1 MTRRLASPS
10 SMLALALALAACQTL
25 PADGPSSRALDVAA
39 PTYAIVELNYGASQA
54 LRASEAPAAGG
65 LVGADHDGPLD
76 LIGRDDVLELSI
88 YEPSGALFGARG
100 ADGRVSGGAATLRAV
115 VDADGSVGVPFGGRV
130 RVQGLTPDRAAE
142 AVRRA
147 LAGRVGSPQ
156 VTVSV
161 VERPSNGVTVL
172 GEVRTPGRAVL
183 RTGASR
189 VLDVVAAAGGASRPA
204 EEIEVR
210 LRRGDRE
217 WAAPLTQVLSAFDA
231 NVRLAPGDQ
240 LALIHRPRRFSAF
253 GALGQVTQQD
263 MGAGELTLAGALA
276 RTGGLA
282 VDRAD
287 ARQVLVFRFERP
299 EIARALGL
307 SQPVSPR
314 GVPVI
319 YRLDLSRPDGLFTA
333 QDFVVRP
340 DDLIYVPRA
349 GSAELRGFFELVQ
362 SVTRVVYDVSVTSA
376 LNLD

>member
-1 MTRRLASPS
+1 MTRRL
-10 SMLALALALAACQTL
+10 LALCAVVALAACSTL
-25 PADGPSSRALDVAA
+25 PADGPSSRALDPAA
-39 PTYAIVELNYGASQA
+39 PTYALVELDYAVSQA
-54 LRASEAPAAGG
+54 LRLSGPAAETA
-65 LVGADHDGPLD
+65 LAGADFEGPLD
-76 LIGRDDVLELSI
+76 LIGVDDVLSIAI

-100 ADGRVSGGAATLRAV
+100 ADGRVSGGTEALSAT
-115 VDADGSVGVPFGGRV
+115 VDRDGRVGVPFGGRV
-130 RVQGLTPDRAAE
+130 AVAGLTASQAAE

-147 LAGRVGSPQ
+147 LQGRVGSPQ
-156 VTVSV
+156 VTVAV
-161 VERPSNGVTVL
+161 AERPSNGVTVL

-189 VLDVVAAAGGASRPA
+189 VLDVVAQAGGVSRA
-204 EEIEVR
+204 TEEIEVR
-210 LRRGDRE
+210 LRRNGRE
-217 WAAPLTQVLSAFDA
+217 WAAPLTLVMSQFDA

-263 MGAGELTLAGALA
+263 MGPGELTLAAALA

-282 VDRAD
+282 ADRAD

-299 EIARALGL
+299 ETARALNL

-319 YRLDLSRPDGLFTA
+319 YRLDLSRPDGLFVA
-333 QDFVVRP
+333 QDFVVQP
-340 DDLIYVPRA
+340 DDLVYVPRS
-349 GSAELRGFFELVQ
+349 GSAELRGFFALVQ

>member
-1 MTRRLASPS
+1 MTRRLLA
-10 SMLALALALAACQTL
+10 LCAALALSACSSL
-25 PADGPSSRALDVAA
+25 PADGPSSRALDPATT
-39 PTYAIVELNYGASQA
+39 TYAMVDLDYAASQA
-54 LRASEAPAAGG
+54 VRLAEAPAEPG
-65 LVGADHDGPLD
+65 LSGADFDGPLD
-76 LIGRDDVLELSI
+76 LIGVDDVLSVSI

-100 ADGRVSGGAATLRAV
+100 SDGRVSGGSETLSAT
-115 VDADGSVGVPFGGRV
+115 VDREGRIGVPFGGRV
-130 RVQGLTPDRAAE
+130 AVAGLTSSQAAD

-147 LAGRVGSPQ
+147 LQGRVGSPQ

-161 VERPSNGVTVL
+161 TERPSNGVTVL

-189 VLDVVAAAGGASRPA
+189 VLDVIAQAGGASRPT

-210 LRRGDRE
+210 LRRDGRE
-217 WAAPLTQVLSAFDA
+217 WAAPLTVVLSQFDA
-231 NVRLAPGDQ
+231 NARLAPGDQ
-240 LALIHRPRRFSAF
+240 LALIHRPRRYSAF

-263 MGAGELTLAGALA
+263 MGPGELTLAAALA

-282 VDRAD
+282 PDRAD

-299 EIARALGL
+299 EVARALNL

-319 YRLDLSRPDGLFTA
+319 YRLDLSRPDGLFVA

-340 DDLIYVPRA
+340 DDLIYVPRS

-362 SVTRVVYDVSVTSA
+362 SVTRVVYDVSVTGA
-376 LNLD
+376 ANFD

>member
-1 MTRRLASPS
+1 MTRRLSALCAALL
-10 SMLALALALAACQTL
+10 LAGCSTL
-25 PADGPSSRALDVAA
+25 PADGPSSRALDAA
-39 PTYAIVELNYGASQA
+39 SATYAMVELDYATTQA
-54 LRASEAPAAGG
+54 LRLVEPGEDAG
-65 LVGADHDGPLD
+65 LTGADFAGPLD
-76 LIGRDDVLELSI
+76 LIGVDDVLSVSI

-100 ADGRVSGGAATLRAV
+100 PDGRVSGGSETLSAT
-115 VDADGSVGVPFGGRV
+115 VDREGRIGVPFGGRV
-130 RVQGLTPDRAAE
+130 AVAGLTSSQAAD

-147 LAGRVGSPQ
+147 LQGRVGSPQ
-156 VTVSV
+156 VTVSLA
-161 VERPSNGVTVL
+161 ERPSNGVTVL
-172 GEVRTPGRAVL
+172 GEVRTPGRATL

-189 VLDVVAAAGGASRPA
+189 VLDVIASAGGASRPA
-204 EEIEVR
+204 EEVEVR
-210 LRRGDRE
+210 LRRDGRE
-217 WAAPLTQVLSAFDA
+217 WSAPLTAVMSRFDA

-263 MGAGELTLAGALA
+263 MGPGELTLAAALA

-282 VDRAD
+282 PDRAD

-319 YRLDLSRPDGLFTA
+319 YRLDLSRPDGLFVA
-333 QDFVVRP
+333 QEFVVRP
-340 DDLIYVPRA
+340 DDLIYVPRS

-362 SVTRVVYDVSVTSA
+362 SVTRVVYDVSVTGA
-376 LNLD
+376 ANFD